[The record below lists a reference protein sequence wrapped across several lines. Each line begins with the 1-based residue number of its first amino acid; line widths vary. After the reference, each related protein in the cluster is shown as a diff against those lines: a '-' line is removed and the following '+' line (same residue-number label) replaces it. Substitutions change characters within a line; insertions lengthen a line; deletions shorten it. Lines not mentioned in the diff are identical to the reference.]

1 MSLEDRFKER
11 GFVEIN
17 NELVLDD
24 IKNFYFD
31 IANYLA
37 IVLYDDGRFK
47 DESLQILNALE
58 DGNIDAIDS
67 NIQNAMFNVQKIDR
81 ALLSKLYDMGT
92 RPNKFLTG
100 NKLFFNDEIVRIA
113 EAFFRSKSEGKH
125 LLVKP
130 ERGETLH
137 LFTPGESQFKHN
149 LPIHQDYQY
158 LGQSSDQ
165 LTFWLFLSGSIKS
178 GGVRVF
184 PGTHIDGPL
193 ECTKNE
199 HGQHE
204 VSIKSASKF
213 DFRNGI
219 DFGGEQFQLLAIDS
233 LTCHQSIRSSCSI
246 SSRLTYI
253 WRFSNLN
260 SEKRELFGI
269 SY

>member
-1 MSLEDRFKER
+1 MSMEEEFRTR
-11 GFVEIN
+11 GFVEVS
-17 NELVLDD
+17 NELVLDY

-37 IVLYDDGRFK
+37 IILHDDGRFK

-58 DGNIDAIDS
+58 DANIDAIDIS
-67 NIQNAMFNVQKIDR
+67 IQNAMFNVQKIDR
-81 ALLSKLYDMGT
+81 TLLSKLYEMGT
-92 RPNKFLTG
+92 KPNKFLTG
-100 NKLFFNDEIVRIA
+100 IRLFFNDEIVRVS
-113 EAFFRSKSEGKH
+113 EAFFRTKAEGKP

-130 ERGETLH
+130 EKGETLH
-137 LFTPGESQFKHN
+137 LFTPGESQFKYN

-165 LTFWLFLSGSIKS
+165 LTFWLFLSGSKKS

-184 PGTHIDGPL
+184 PGTHVEGPL
-193 ECTKNE
+193 ECEKDE
-199 HGQHE
+199 SGHHE

-213 DFRNGI
+213 DFGNGI

-233 LTCHQSIRSSCSI
+233 LTCHQSIRSSCAT

-253 WRFSNLN
+253 WRVSNLN
-260 SEKRELFGI
+260 SKNRELFGL

>member
-1 MSLEDRFKER
+1 MSIEDSFKES
-11 GFVEIN
+11 GFAEIN

-47 DESLQILNALE
+47 DESLQIFNSLE
-58 DGNIDAIDS
+58 DVDIEAIDT
-67 NIQNAMFNVQKIDR
+67 NIQNAMFTVQKTDR
-81 ALLSKLYDMGT
+81 ALLGKLYEMGT
-92 RPNKFLTG
+92 RPNKFLAG
-100 NKLFFNDEIVRIA
+100 NRLFFNDEIKRVT

-130 ERGETLH
+130 EKGETLH
-137 LFTPGESQFKHN
+137 LFTPGESQFKYN

-158 LGQSSDQ
+158 LGQSADQ
-165 LTFWLFLSGSIKS
+165 LTFWLFLSGSRKS

-193 ECTKNE
+193 ECIKDE
-199 HGQHE
+199 HGHHE

-213 DFRNGI
+213 DFGNGI

-233 LTCHQSIRSSCSI
+233 LTCHQSIRSSCEI

-253 WRFSNLN
+253 WRVSNLN
-260 SEKRELFGI
+260 SKNRELFGK

>member
-11 GFVEIN
+11 GFVEVDRKV
-17 NELVLDD
+17 VLDD

-31 IANYLA
+31 IASYLA
-37 IVLYDDGRFK
+37 IILYDDGRFK
-47 DESLQILNALE
+47 NESLRIFDALE
-58 DGNIDAIDS
+58 DGDIDAIDS
-67 NIQNAMFNVQKIDR
+67 SMQSAMFNVQKIDR
-81 ALLSKLYDMGT
+81 ALLGKLYEMGT

-100 NKLFFNDEIVRIA
+100 NRLFLNDEIMRIT
-113 EAFFRSKSEGKH
+113 EGFFGSKSEGKN

-130 ERGETLH
+130 EKGETLH
-137 LFTPGESQFKHN
+137 LFTPGESQFKYN

-165 LTFWLFLSGSIKS
+165 LTFWLFLSGSKKS
-178 GGVRVF
+178 GGIRVF

-193 ECTKNE
+193 ECTKDE
-199 HGQHE
+199 HGHHE
-204 VSIKSASKF
+204 VSIESVSKF

-219 DFGGEQFQLLAIDS
+219 EFGGDQFQLLAIDS
-233 LTCHQSIRSSCSI
+233 LTCHQSIRSSCTT

-253 WRFSNLN
+253 WRISNLN
-260 SEKRELFGI
+260 SKNRDLFGK

>member
-1 MSLEDRFKER
+1 MNLKDRFRER
-11 GFVEIN
+11 GFAEIN
-17 NELVLDD
+17 KELVLDD

-47 DESLQILNALE
+47 DESLQIFNALE
-58 DGNIDAIDS
+58 DDDIDAIDS
-67 NIQNAMFNVQKIDR
+67 NMQNAMFNVQKIDR
-81 ALLSKLYDMGT
+81 ALLGKLYEMGT

-100 NKLFFNDEIVRIA
+100 NRLFFNDEIMRVT

-125 LLVKP
+125 FLVKP
-130 ERGETLH
+130 EKGETLH
-137 LFTPGESQFKHN
+137 LFTPGESQFKYN

-165 LTFWLFLSGSIKS
+165 LTFWLFLSGSKKS

-193 ECTKNE
+193 DCIKDEYG
-199 HGQHE
+199 HHE
-204 VSIKSASKF
+204 ISVKSASKF
-213 DFRNGI
+213 NFSNGI

-233 LTCHQSIRSSCSI
+233 LTCHQSIRSSCEI

-253 WRFSNLN
+253 WRVSNLN
-260 SEKRELFGI
+260 SKNRELFGI